1 MHIYV
6 YESAQNVSMPQ
17 ASGPFALP
25 STKLSTPLFR
35 PRLEGQRGALRGD
48 AYSSRMA
55 DSAKVLF
62 TVRLPAG
69 AGDLF
74 NNYRAILTV
83 FQSPLL
89 GQNPEAL
96 FPSSTKDVSGYFA
109 VEGQIVLDI
118 SLYAVNRVQL
128 ELIRV
133 TNPSPL
139 PPASS
144 TAVLFTLVQ
153 VLAEENAVDIEKV
166 LHDRGET

>member
-1 MHIYV
+1 
-6 YESAQNVSMPQ
+6 
-17 ASGPFALP
+17 
-25 STKLSTPLFR
+25 
-35 PRLEGQRGALRGD
+35 
-48 AYSSRMA
+48 
-55 DSAKVLF
+55 
-62 TVRLPAG
+62 
-69 AGDLF
+69 LF

>member
-6 YESAQNVSMPQ
+6 YESAQNVSMPLT
-17 ASGPFALP
+17 SGPVALP

-48 AYSSRMA
+48 AYSARLA

-69 AGDLF
+69 SGDLF

-89 GQNPEAL
+89 GQNPETV
-96 FPSSTKDVSGYFA
+96 FPSTTKDVTGYFA

-128 ELIRV
+128 ELTRV
-133 TNPSPL
+133 TNPPG
-139 PPASS
+139 PPPNSVS
-144 TAVLFTLVQ
+144 VLFTLVQ